1 MRHLPTWWIVLFKK
15 MKDFDSIKENFKNKD
30 LLAQAL
36 THRSWVNEH
45 KGIRQSNERMEFLGD
60 AILEFV
66 VSKAIYEDF
75 SDKEE
80 GYLTALRAN
89 LVNTVALAEIATH
102 LDLGPKLFLSKGE
115 EDGGGRSNSS
125 LLADTVEAI
134 IGAIFIDKGISEA
147 EKFIEENILVKA
159 DEKANQPLKDCKSR
173 LQEMVQAKGYSA
185 PKYQV
190 VEESGPD
197 HDKKFVIEVLVNGE
211 PWGRGEGKS
220 KSSAEQE
227 AACQVLSKKVQ

>member
-1 MRHLPTWWIVLFKK
+1 MVKKIEKLKKSFRDTNLF
-15 MKDFDSIKENFKNKD
+15 DH
-30 LLAQAL
+30 AL

-45 KGIRQSNERMEFLGD
+45 KGIRTSNERLEFLGD

-66 VSKAIYEDF
+66 ASKEIF
-75 SDKEE
+75 SKFPDKEE

-89 LVNTVALAEIATH
+89 LVNTVALAEIAKK
-102 LDLGPKLFLSKGE
+102 LELGPELFLSKGE
-115 EDGGGRSNSS
+115 EDGGGRANPS

-134 IGAIFIDKGISEA
+134 IGAIFIDRGIEAAGDFIKENLLSEVDKKAA
-147 EKFIEENILVKA
+147 E
-159 DEKANQPLKDCKSR
+159 PLKDAKSR
-173 LQEMVQAKGYSA
+173 LQEFVQSKGYPT

-211 PWGRGEGKS
+211 SWGKGEGKS
-220 KSSAEQE
+220 KNTAEQE
-227 AACQVLSKKVQ
+227 AAGQVLSKRLK